1 MLCAFY
7 LIDHNSFKEADM
19 NQARN
24 LETPEV
30 LQARIRDL
38 ELKVRDKEFE
48 ISVLRQTGQ
57 AMGVMFDVEE
67 MLRQVAHIVVDVT
80 GTDLCLVYLLDKP
93 KSELVLRAGSSPVP
107 DIIGKIRLKLGEG
120 VTGWVAKE
128 RQHVALDKEA
138 WTDSRFKH
146 VPGFRE
152 DSYHSML
159 SVPLPGKE
167 ELVGV
172 INVRTDAPHEYTQ
185 TQIDLLYSIANQV
198 GGAVENFL
206 QYQKVAKKAS
216 HLNTLSEISRTI
228 TSDMYLEEVLQLI
241 VAMTADSMNFKICS
255 VMLVDEEK
263 QELVIKA
270 TQSKSR
276 EYIKKA
282 NLKIGES
289 VAGQAVLE
297 GRSITVLDVRKT
309 PNYRYPDIAKKEGLC
324 SLIAVPLKVK
334 GKTIGVLNCYTA
346 RPHVFT
352 DEEITLIAALANH
365 AAMAIEN
372 AKLMVR
378 SAIISEMHHRVK
390 NSLQM
395 IASLL
400 RLQIRYGKFESVE
413 QVLNESINR
422 ILAIAA
428 VHELL
433 SSESLDDVNIRKVAD
448 VILNAT
454 GGSLL
459 PPHKRVAMTV
469 EGTNLMLSS
478 RKATPVALILNELVQ
493 NAIEHGFG
501 NIDHGKILIRLQ
513 EQEDTIRMVVVN
525 DGTPLPE
532 DFDIRQGRNLGL
544 QIVENL
550 VHDDLNGTFSLTN
563 EDGEVSADVMFPR

>member
-1 MLCAFY
+1 MTYRA
-7 LIDHNSFKEADM
+7 N
-19 NQARN
+19 N
-24 LETPEV
+24 LATPEV
-30 LQARIRDL
+30 LQARIKDL
-38 ELKVRDKEFE
+38 EANIQDKDFE

-57 AMGVMFDVEE
+57 AMGVLFDIDE
-67 MLRQVAHIVVDVT
+67 MLKQVANIVVNVT
-80 GTDLCLVYLLDKP
+80 GTDLCLIYLLDKAR
-93 KSELVLRAGSSPVP
+93 SELVLSGSSRPVP
-107 DIIGKIRLKLGEG
+107 DHIGKIRLKLGEG

-128 RQHVALDKEA
+128 RQHVALDREA
-138 WTDSRFKH
+138 WRDARFKH

-159 SVPLPGKE
+159 SVPLPGKK

-172 INVRTDAPHEYTQ
+172 INVRTDAPHEYAQ
-185 TQIDLLYSIANQV
+185 TQIDLLYSIANQI
-198 GGAVENFL
+198 GGAVENFH

-216 HLNTLSEISRTI
+216 HLNTLSEISKTI

-276 EYIKKA
+276 EYIKKP

-289 VAGQAVLE
+289 VAGQAIME
-297 GRSITVLDVRKT
+297 GHAVTVLDVRKA
-309 PNYRYPDIAKKEGLC
+309 PSYRFPDIAKKEGLC
-324 SLIAVPLKVK
+324 SLVAVPLQVK

-346 RPHVFT
+346 RAHVFT
-352 DEEITLIAALANH
+352 DEELSLLTALASH

-372 AKLMVR
+372 SKLKVR
-378 SAIISEMHHRVK
+378 SAVISEMHHRVK

-400 RLQIRYGKFESVE
+400 RLQVRYGKFDSAE

-433 SSESLDDVNIRKVAD
+433 SSENLDDVNIRKVGE

-459 PPHKRVAMTV
+459 PPDKRVEMRV
-469 EGTNLMLSS
+469 EGANLMLTS

-493 NAIEHGFG
+493 NAIEHGFK
-501 NIDHGKILIRLQ
+501 NTENGKITIRLQ
-513 EQEDTIRMVVVN
+513 EEDETIRMIVTN
-525 DGTPLPE
+525 DGDPLPL
-532 DFDIRQGRNLGL
+532 DFDIKQNRNLGL

-550 VHDDLNGTFSLTN
+550 VFDDLSGTFTLSN
-563 EDGEVSADVMFPR
+563 EDGTTVGDVIFPR